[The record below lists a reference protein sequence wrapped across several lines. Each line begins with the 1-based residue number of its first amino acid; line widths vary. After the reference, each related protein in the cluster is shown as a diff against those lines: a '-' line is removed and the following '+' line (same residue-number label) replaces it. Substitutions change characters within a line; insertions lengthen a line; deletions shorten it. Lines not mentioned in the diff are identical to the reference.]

1 MNKLSRM
8 SRAAQFAPFDALKG
22 LTEELERR
30 ELKKLYT
37 NKKELSEEQEIE
49 ISNQLIKLKKGMD
62 INLTFFYKG
71 NYIQTIDKIEKVS
84 KAERYFVIN
93 GSRIPFDDVFEIIII
108 EPPKQK

>member
-49 ISNQLIKLKKGMD
+49 ISNQLTKLKKGMD
-62 INLTFFYKG
+62 IN
-71 NYIQTIDKIEKVS
+71 
-84 KAERYFVIN
+84 R
-93 GSRIPFDDVFEIIII
+93 
-108 EPPKQK
+108 